1 MNRKLR
7 EDFKDAVVEMS
18 KEFDEKEG
26 WVTCEV
32 SAHKDS
38 LLELEQF
45 ILDNTEI
52 KFGNWVFMECET
64 CVGYNGEGYVHVSI
78 ETFDVVAKIEASDNH
93 IKTIK

>member
-7 EDFKDAVVEMS
+7 EDFKEAVIAMS

-26 WVTCEV
+26 FVTCEV

-38 LLELEQF
+38 LSELEQF

-52 KFGNWVFMECET
+52 KFGSWVFMECET
-64 CVGYNGEGYVHVSI
+64 CVGHNGEGYVHVSI
-78 ETFDVVAKIEASDNH
+78 ERPDVVVKIEASDNH